1 MVMTVVGLGII
12 LDSIFL
18 LLLVYI
24 RSDILST
31 NVFSTQRGIIILG
44 SIAFFFV
51 LGFILTFS
59 GLRAMRRFRAILR
72 SSIRML
78 LDKRY
83 IDIRELSR
91 TYRIGEMQIMQNV
104 EKAKRDG
111 YLPLDVEIKL
121 VGSLPL

>member
-31 NVFSTQRGIIILG
+31 NIFSSQRGIIILG

-59 GLRAMRRFRAILR
+59 GLRSMRRFRAILR
-72 SSIRML
+72 SSIKML

-91 TYRIGEMQIMQNV
+91 TFRVGEMQVMQNV

-111 YLPLDVEIKL
+111 YLPLDVEIKFA
-121 VGSLPL
+121 GGLPL